1 MNGVERE
8 IDNNGRVVIP
18 MEFRKALGIKFNS
31 RVLIFLSN
39 GEIVIRAKKTRC
51 ALCGGNI
58 DGERTLH
65 ICDSCVEMV
74 KKEL

>member
-1 MNGVERE
+1 MLLLKNEFSEVRMNGVERE

-39 GEIVIRAKKTRC
+39 GEIVIRAKKTR
-51 ALCGGNI
+51 
-58 DGERTLH
+58 
-65 ICDSCVEMV
+65 
-74 KKEL
+74 